1 MLSTLSTRTMV
12 GDEAR
17 GMSGGDDGDNDEGL
31 FSIVPVSETA
41 ETLLPNLIVIGDDL
55 NGTGDDLIGTG
66 DNLALFSSFISTSFL
81 ELIAFVVE
89 DSFEGVFNTLGN
101 TMET

>member
-31 FSIVPVSETA
+31 FSTVPVSETA
-41 ETLLPNLIVIGDDL
+41 ATSLPNLIVI
-55 NGTGDDLIGTG
+55 GDDLIGTG

-89 DSFEGVFNTLGN
+89 DSFEGVFSTLGD
-101 TMET
+101 TMETWEEKE